1 MSAYII
7 LNNVSYVTVVIIY
20 CIYIRAYIYK
30 FKYIHKE
37 VHFQNLMGDCKL
49 RLTKVSKTI
58 SLKGTEIDNY
68 LVFFIMQVLLKINT
82 GIKMTKMSRAPIGLV
97 IKICL

>member
-1 MSAYII
+1 
-7 LNNVSYVTVVIIY
+7 
-20 CIYIRAYIYK
+20 
-30 FKYIHKE
+30 
-37 VHFQNLMGDCKL
+37 MGDCKL
-49 RLTKVSKTI
+49 RLLETI
-58 SLKGTEIDNY
+58 APKGTEIDNY

>member
-1 MSAYII
+1 
-7 LNNVSYVTVVIIY
+7 
-20 CIYIRAYIYK
+20 
-30 FKYIHKE
+30 
-37 VHFQNLMGDCKL
+37 MGDCKL
-49 RLTKVSKTI
+49 RLTKFSKVI

-68 LVFFIMQVLLKINT
+68 LVFFMQVLLKINT

>member
-1 MSAYII
+1 
-7 LNNVSYVTVVIIY
+7 
-20 CIYIRAYIYK
+20 
-30 FKYIHKE
+30 
-37 VHFQNLMGDCKL
+37 MGDCKL
-49 RLTKVSKTI
+49 RLTKVSKII

-68 LVFFIMQVLLKINT
+68 LVFFMQVLLKINT